1 MKKDGKPASGCI
13 NKLPR
18 NFLTDGRRAH
28 QVLKSSKDILFS
40 AAPSTAFEKIAALR
54 NSLIISGCVFNPGLD
69 ASREKIFQKIAA
81 RTDSISHLKQVANVT
96 YINKQEQKREQ
107 YYK

>member
-28 QVLKSSKDILFS
+28 QLLKSSKDILS
-40 AAPSTAFEKIAALR
+40 APSAAFEKIAALR

-96 YINKQEQKREQ
+96 YINKQEQKRDQ